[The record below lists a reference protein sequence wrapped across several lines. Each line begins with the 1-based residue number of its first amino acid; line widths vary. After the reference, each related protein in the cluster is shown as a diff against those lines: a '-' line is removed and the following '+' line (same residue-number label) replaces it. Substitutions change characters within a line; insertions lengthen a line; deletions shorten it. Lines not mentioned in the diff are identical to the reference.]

1 MDKPMLD
8 LSQPTTED
16 LYAFVGRVGLLLV
29 EHNVDAITAA
39 TFLREIAEAGGSALS
54 LEQARTIARNYV
66 DMRQA

>member
-8 LSQPTTED
+8 LTHRPNED
-16 LYAFVGRVGLLLV
+16 LYTFIGRVSLLLV

-54 LEQARTIARNYV
+54 LEQARIIARNYV
-66 DMRQA
+66 DIRQA